1 MDQPKKFQE
10 LFSVPKKGE
19 EVLKTQTE
27 QSAVKVIIS
36 CKHKVSSST
45 ASITLG
51 GASWKLNQ
59 QAPPHHH
66 PDTQP
71 SNRLPLSS
79 EDPIIHTK
87 ERKLVNQWKTR
98 GPNESS

>member
-10 LFSVPKKGE
+10 LFSVPKKERGGF
-19 EVLKTQTE
+19 KNPNQ
-27 QSAVKVIIS
+27 QSAVKVIS

-66 PDTQP
+66 PGTQP
-71 SNRLPLSS
+71 PNRLPLSS

-87 ERKLVNQWKTR
+87 ERKVVNQWKT
-98 GPNESS
+98 